1 MTTRQIIQVELA
13 RRTLWDYAKLK
24 APDFYKDD
32 REYLYTFCNE
42 LQDFMESQDE
52 ILLINAPPRH
62 GKSRTSGLFVQ
73 WAIGENPKLKII
85 TGSYNETLST
95 TFSKTVRNAIMEKK
109 ADESRLV
116 FSDVFP
122 GIEVKH
128 GDAAANLW
136 GLEGNET
143 NTYLATSPS
152 GTMTGFGADVILIDD
167 LIKSEQEARTEHVL
181 DEHYNWYANTMISR
195 LEGMRKLILVMTRW
209 STGDLCGRVIR
220 DCKNNGVP
228 YRLVS
233 FKAWDGRKMLC
244 DSVLSR
250 PQYERLMQ
258 TMNKDIVLANYDQEP
273 IDAKGIL
280 YTELQTYDTAP
291 EFSGVYSYTDTADEG
306 ADYLCSIIYGVGMQD
321 GLAYVLDVV
330 YTQDGMEVTEPL
342 VAERHTTFRVNRAK
356 IESNNGGRGFA
367 RNVKRIACEQCGNDI
382 TVFSWF
388 HQSKNKTARILTGST
403 GVMNNVLFPSDWFRR
418 WPEFY
423 RDITRFQRTGKNAHD
438 DGPDAL
444 TGVYEYMPK
453 KSHGTYKSV
462 LGVY

>member
-42 LQDFMESQDE
+42 LQDFMESDNE

-73 WAIGENPKLKII
+73 WAIGKNPKLKII

-181 DEHYNWYANTMISR
+181 DEHYNWYANTMLSR

-209 STGDLCGRVIR
+209 ATGDLCGRVIR
-220 DCKNNGVP
+220 DCQNNGVP

-233 FKAWDGRKMLC
+233 FKAWDGKKMLC

-280 YTELQTYDTAP
+280 YTELQTYDTTP

-306 ADYLCSIIYGVGMQD
+306 ADYLCSIIYGVGLKD

-342 VAERHTTFRVNRAK
+342 VAERHTQHRVNRAK

-367 RNVKRIACEQCGNDI
+367 RNVKRIAREQCGNDI

-388 HQSKNKTARILTGST
+388 HQSKNKMARILTGST
-403 GVMNNVLFPSDWFRR
+403 GVMNNVLLPNDWHRR

-423 RDITRFQRTGKNAHD
+423 RDITRFQRAGKNAHD